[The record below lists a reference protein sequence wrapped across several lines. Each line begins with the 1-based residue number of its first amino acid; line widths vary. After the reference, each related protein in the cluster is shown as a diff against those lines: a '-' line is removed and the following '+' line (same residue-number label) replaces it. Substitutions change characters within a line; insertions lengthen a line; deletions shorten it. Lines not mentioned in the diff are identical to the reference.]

1 MVELAGKVAIVTG
14 AASGI
19 GLAVARDFAKHGIRV
34 TVSDIDVEGGK
45 TAAAALPGARFRAA
59 DMAKSEDV
67 QRLVAETIAA
77 EGQVDILVNNAGIQY
92 VAPLTEFPEAKWRQ
106 IIEIM
111 LTAPFLLTKAVL
123 PGMYARKWGR
133 ILNIASV
140 HALRASAFKAAY
152 VTAKH
157 GLLGLTRV
165 TALEGAEHGVTCNA
179 ICPSYVRTPLVEKQ
193 IADQARVHGIP
204 ESEVVEKIMVTEGA
218 IHRLLEPEEVAQLV
232 TYLCTDA
239 ASAIT
244 GSAQT
249 IDCGWT
255 AQSPARSLDKPCT
268 QFGLHHFAHCIA
280 WQRIC

>member
-1 MVELAGKVAIVTG
+1 MAGIEGKVAIVTG

-19 GLAVARDFAKHGIRV
+19 GLAIARDFAKQGIHV
-34 TVSDIDVEGGK
+34 TLSDIDVAGGQ
-45 TAAAALPGARFRAA
+45 AAAAELPGARFQAA
-59 DMAKSEDV
+59 DMTKSADIE
-67 QRLVAETIAA
+67 RLVADTIGA

-92 VAPLTEFPEAKWRQ
+92 VAPITEFPEAKWRQ
-106 IIEIM
+106 IIDLM

-123 PGMYARKWGR
+123 PEMYTRKWGR
-133 ILNIASV
+133 IINIASV
-140 HALRASAFKAAY
+140 HALRASAFKSAY
-152 VTAKH
+152 VSAKH

-204 ESEVVEKIMVTEGA
+204 ESEVVEKIMVAEA
-218 IHRLLEPEEVAQLV
+218 PIHRLLEPEEVAQLV

-239 ASAIT
+239 ASGIT
-244 GSAQT
+244 GSAQS

-255 AQSPARSLDKPCT
+255 A
-268 QFGLHHFAHCIA
+268 H
-280 WQRIC
+280 

>member
-1 MVELAGKVAIVTG
+1 MAGIEDKVAIVTG

-19 GLAVARDFAKHGIRV
+19 GLAVARDFAKQGIRV
-34 TVSDIDVEGGK
+34 TLSDIDVAGGQV
-45 TAAAALPGARFRAA
+45 AAAELPGARFQAA
-59 DMAKSEDV
+59 DMTESADIE
-67 QRLVAETIAA
+67 RLVADTIAA

-92 VAPLTEFPEAKWRQ
+92 VAPITEFPEAKWRQ
-106 IIEIM
+106 IIDLM

-123 PGMYARKWGR
+123 PEMYTRKWGR
-133 ILNIASV
+133 IINIASV
-140 HALRASAFKAAY
+140 HALRASAFKSAY
-152 VTAKH
+152 VSAKH

-204 ESEVVEKIMVTEGA
+204 ESEVVEKIMVAEA
-218 IHRLLEPEEVAQLV
+218 PIHRLLEPEEVAQLV

-239 ASAIT
+239 ASGIT
-244 GSAQT
+244 GSAQS

-255 AQSPARSLDKPCT
+255 A
-268 QFGLHHFAHCIA
+268 H
-280 WQRIC
+280 

>member
-1 MVELAGKVAIVTG
+1 MTGIEGKVAIVTG

-34 TVSDIDVEGGK
+34 TLSDIDIEGGQ
-45 TAAAALPGARFRAA
+45 AAAAELPGARFQAA
-59 DMAKSEDV
+59 DMAQSADI
-67 QRLVAETIAA
+67 QRLVADTIAA

-92 VAPLTEFPEAKWRQ
+92 VAPITEFPEAKWRQ

-123 PGMYARKWGR
+123 PGMYTRGWGR
-133 ILNIASV
+133 IINIASV
-140 HALRASAFKAAY
+140 HALRASAFKSAY
-152 VTAKH
+152 VSAKH

-193 IADQARVHGIP
+193 IADQARIHNIP
-204 ESEVVEKIMVTEGA
+204 ESEVVEKIMVVEGA

-244 GSAQT
+244 GSAQS

-255 AQSPARSLDKPCT
+255 A
-268 QFGLHHFAHCIA
+268 H
-280 WQRIC
+280 

>member
-1 MVELAGKVAIVTG
+1 MAGLEGKVAIVTG

-19 GLAVARDFAKHGIRV
+19 GLAIARDFASHGVRV
-34 TVSDIDVEGGK
+34 TLSDIDIEGGQ
-45 TAAAALPGARFRAA
+45 AAAAELAGARFQAA
-59 DMAKSEDV
+59 DMTKSADIE
-67 QRLVAETIAA
+67 RLVADTIAA

-92 VAPLTEFPEAKWRQ
+92 VAPITEFPEAKWRQ
-106 IIEIM
+106 IIELM

-123 PGMYARKWGR
+123 PGMYTHKWGR
-133 ILNIASV
+133 IINIASV
-140 HALRASAFKAAY
+140 HALRASAFKSAY
-152 VTAKH
+152 VSAKH

-204 ESEVVEKIMVTEGA
+204 ESEVVEKIMVVEGA
-218 IHRLLEPEEVAQLV
+218 IHRLLEPEEVAQLA

-239 ASAIT
+239 ASGIT
-244 GSAQT
+244 GSAQS

-255 AQSPARSLDKPCT
+255 A
-268 QFGLHHFAHCIA
+268 H
-280 WQRIC
+280 

>member
-1 MVELAGKVAIVTG
+1 MAGIEGKVAIVTG

-34 TVSDIDVEGGK
+34 TLSDIDIEGGQ
-45 TAAAALPGARFRAA
+45 AAAAELPGARFQAA
-59 DMAKSEDV
+59 DMAQSADI
-67 QRLVAETIAA
+67 QRLVADTIAA

-92 VAPLTEFPEAKWRQ
+92 VAPITEFPEAKWRQ
-106 IIEIM
+106 IIDLM

-123 PGMYARKWGR
+123 PEMYTRKWGR
-133 ILNIASV
+133 IINIASV
-140 HALRASAFKAAY
+140 HALRASAFKSAY
-152 VTAKH
+152 VSAKH

-204 ESEVVEKIMVTEGA
+204 ESEVVEKIMVAEA
-218 IHRLLEPEEVAQLV
+218 PIHRLLEPEEVAQLV

-239 ASAIT
+239 ASGIT
-244 GSAQT
+244 GSAQS

-255 AQSPARSLDKPCT
+255 A
-268 QFGLHHFAHCIA
+268 H
-280 WQRIC
+280 